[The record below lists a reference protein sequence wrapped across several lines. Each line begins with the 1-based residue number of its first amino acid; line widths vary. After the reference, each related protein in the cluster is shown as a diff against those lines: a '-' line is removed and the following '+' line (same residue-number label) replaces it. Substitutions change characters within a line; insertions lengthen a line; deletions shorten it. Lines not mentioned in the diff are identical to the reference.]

1 MRPTEWDSPG
11 ARMLRVLEAATEA
24 ARPLSIRELAM
35 FAELPRSTTHRLAG
49 ELVEHGMLERV
60 AGGLQPGM
68 RLFELGQRVPR
79 HRLLRDVALPAM
91 HDLHAATGQLV
102 QLAVLDGGETVCL
115 EQIAAR
121 SGPPVPSQ
129 PGRRMP
135 AHATAMG
142 KALLADAEP
151 TLIDALLSHPL
162 PALTEATITDPDA
175 LRAELRR
182 IRRRGHATSHEESQ
196 RGLFAIAAPLRDAT
210 RTVASLAVGV
220 RRRTAVRDALPALL
234 VATSAIGRE
243 LVSRTRSPPAA
254 RRTGRP
260 RPARES

>member
-1 MRPTEWDSPG
+1 V
-11 ARMLRVLEAATEA
+11 LRVLEAATEA
-24 ARPLSIRELAM
+24 ARPLSVRELAM
-35 FAELPRSTTHRLAG
+35 LAELPRSTTHRLAG

-60 AGGLQPGM
+60 PGGLQPGM

-102 QLAVLDGGETVCL
+102 QLAVLDGAETVCL

-121 SGPPVPSQ
+121 SGPPVPSL

-142 KALLADAEP
+142 KALLADADPEA
-151 TLIDALLSHPL
+151 IDALLCHPL
-162 PALTEATITDPDA
+162 PSLTDATITDPDE

-182 IRRRGHATSHEESQ
+182 IRRRGHATSDQESQ
-196 RGLFAIAAPLRDAT
+196 RGLYAVAAPLRDGP
-210 RTVASLAVGV
+210 RTVASLALGM
-220 RRRTAVRDALPALL
+220 RRRGALGGALPALL
-234 VATSAIGRE
+234 AAADAI
-243 LVSRTRSPPAA
+243 TR
-254 RRTGRP
+254 RL
-260 RPARES
+260 